1 MRCNLVTREE
11 GATQFCVYF
20 NNSDKTEKKNEFYA
34 YREKERGGF
43 CWKNP
48 DIPLFSKEFKRK
60 TTAEIGEECLK
71 NDSFVKRD
79 LKANIAFHC
88 YCPMLFTINH
98 IKKFH
103 EGNKKTGRGQSYD
116 IMKP

>member
-60 TTAEIGEECLK
+60 TTAEIAVPHYQCYTGSNLK
-71 NDSFVKRD
+71 TKLEHVAD
-79 LKANIAFHC
+79 
-88 YCPMLFTINH
+88 
-98 IKKFH
+98 
-103 EGNKKTGRGQSYD
+103 
-116 IMKP
+116 